1 MKSSFNRLEMLKRS
15 KLNQKGQ
22 ISFFVALAFQVL
34 FVFFAMV
41 VNVGMLVHHKIN
53 LQNSV
58 DLAAYYGAMKQS
70 QMMNAIA
77 HVNYQIRQAYKLLM
91 FRYHVVGTAGLDSG
105 VGPNLHPYRQPIGPN
120 PGEVLLATDEPV
132 QFPSNFCLGYPPF
145 NNVGMNES
153 YCRKPATAIP
163 LPASPD
169 LLNNVTGALSV
180 FFGSTAALLQ
190 SAAQRFNED
199 SKSGCRV
206 VSELNW
212 YMLASYIAAYKM
224 DVANRKRLAI
234 FLANKVSAEDPFDL
248 EGKPIKEGVFQTLS
262 RNLTRPNR
270 ESLGPYDPN
279 SNLGGNA
286 TAEFAFINGL
296 SEGGC
301 GGTGNI
307 EEAPNWLVD
316 IAVYNKL
323 FFTDGRCNE
332 TDFINLERKQ
342 INIGGGEV
350 SVPDPSRG
358 YQVLNPDIIRNLK
371 VFTDETS
378 GNTTTD
384 KLFRSSIGFE
394 KNPWCVAYI
403 GVKAKTTPIIPFA
416 PLGAVTLEAKSF
428 AKPFGG
434 KIGPWF
440 SKTWSP
446 GANTSDVTDDATRY
460 TDPNSPFRVIDGRY
474 NFLTNTEDNRFKEPS
489 YGRYLGDQKGIRTNL
504 SIANLAK
511 PVFEQGAI
519 NVNYWTHF
527 LENEIGEPGK
537 EGDPLAWDKVANTAP
552 NFRDLEISAVSPD
565 HFDISH
571 YSIEPDFYN
580 NYLLKI
586 RQSYGSEFP
595 KEIRGDLGSRADRAS
610 PLRSFSVI
618 DQIKKL
624 KGEGGRQ
631 VLDIN
636 NLTYLVTDPGS
647 LLTGW
652 ITPDPD
658 QTDTLD
664 AARFG
669 RCLTPV
675 VPRAGNVLDAPDPA
689 TNHSPGMCVAGGRT
703 GYSVK
708 LVSEKYFTRSL
719 ELGGEGM
726 TGAIKNPPPNNF

>member
-1 MKSSFNRLEMLKRS
+1 
-15 KLNQKGQ
+15 
-22 ISFFVALAFQVL
+22 
-34 FVFFAMV
+34 MV

-70 QMMNAIA
+70 QMMNAIG

-91 FRYHVVGTAGLDSG
+91 FRYHVMGTAGLDPG
-105 VGPNLHPYRQPIGPN
+105 IGPNRHPYKQPIGN
-120 PGEVLLATDEPV
+120 IPGEILLGNDESV
-132 QFPSNFCLGYPPF
+132 QFPSNFCVGYPPF
-145 NNVGMNES
+145 LTVAMNEN
-153 YCRKPATAIP
+153 YCRFPETSIP

-190 SAAQRFNED
+190 AAANKFNED
-199 SKSGCRV
+199 SRRGCAI

-212 YMLASYIAAYKM
+212 YLLASYIAAYKM

-234 FLANKVSAEDPFDL
+234 FLANKISTQDPVDID
-248 EGKPIKEGVFQTLS
+248 GKSIKEGVFQTLS

-279 SNLGGNA
+279 AALAGSA
-286 TAEFAFINGL
+286 TAEFGFINGL
-296 SEGGC
+296 AEGSC

-323 FFTDGRCNE
+323 FFTDGNCGGSSY
-332 TDFINLERKQ
+332 TDLKRKLINSTA
-342 INIGGGEV
+342 GAV
-350 SVPDPSRG
+350 SIPDPRGG
-358 YQVLNPDIIRNLK
+358 YQVLTPELINNLK

-378 GNTTTD
+378 GDTPND
-384 KLFRSSIGFE
+384 KIFRSSIGFE
-394 KNPWCVAYI
+394 KNPWCVAYV

-416 PLGAVTLEAKSF
+416 PLGAVTIEARSY

-446 GANTSDVTDDATRY
+446 GSPTSDPTDDTSRY
-460 TDPNSPFRVIDGRY
+460 TDPNSPFRVIGGQY
-474 NFLTNTEDNRFKEPS
+474 NILTTNDDKYKEPS
-489 YGRYLGDQKGIRTNL
+489 YGRYLGDTKGIRTNL

-511 PVFEQGAI
+511 PVFEQGSI

-537 EGDPLAWDKVANTAP
+537 EGDPLAWDKAANVGP
-552 NFRDLEISAVSPD
+552 NIRDLEISAIAPD
-565 HFDISH
+565 HYDISQ

-580 NYLLKI
+580 NYLIKI
-586 RQSYGSEFP
+586 RQGFGSEFP
-595 KEIRGDLGSRADRAS
+595 KEIRGDLGSRADRSS

-624 KGEGGRQ
+624 KGEGGR
-631 VLDIN
+631 VVVDTN
-636 NLTYLVTDPGS
+636 SLTYMITDPGS

-652 ITPDPD
+652 LIPDPD

-664 AARFG
+664 QERFG
-669 RCLTPV
+669 KCSNPI
-675 VPRAGNVLDAPDPA
+675 VPKGNNILEVPDPA
-689 TNHSPGMCVAGGRT
+689 SNHSAGMCLAGGRT

-719 ELGGEGM
+719 ELGGQGIS
-726 TGAIKNPPPNNF
+726 GRIANPPPSTF